1 MSRST
6 RPSVNVLVSSYNYA
20 PYVVQAIRSALEQS
34 EPPALIIVVDDGS
47 NDGSQELLQEHFGHL
62 PTIMLIAQQNQ
73 GQLAAWVTAFA
84 HATGDVVALLDSDDI
99 WEPDYLRRILDV
111 YEARSGVDFVYTN
124 MQLFDQVDR
133 PMYPVGPDRDLG
145 LSVLLGAYVHR
156 WQGTATSAMS
166 LRRGLAERVLRL
178 PGDMVAEW
186 KSRPDDCLVYGGEIL
201 GAHKYYL
208 GAPLVRHRQHGAN
221 AKNAFARAPLNSYRY
236 LMRSERMLE
245 FYRRQVGVTPRW
257 LRMAKAEFR
266 TKPAP
271 TFAELRA
278 YRWLLSQA
286 PLPWWKRLEQ
296 WSALW
301 AHYFKGLRHR
311 QRP

>member
-1 MSRST
+1 MSPST

-20 PYVVQAIRSALEQS
+20 PYVVDAVRSALTQS

-47 NDGSQELLQEHFGHL
+47 DDGSQDLLQRHFGQE
-62 PTIMLIAQQNQ
+62 PTIRLIAQPNQ
-73 GQLAAWVTAFA
+73 GQLVAWMTAFA
-84 HATGDVVALLDSDDI
+84 HAPGDVIALLDSDDV
-99 WEPDYLRRILDV
+99 WEPDYLRRVLDV
-111 YEARSGVDFVYTN
+111 YEARPEIDFIYAN
-124 MQLFDQVDR
+124 MQLFGQVDR
-133 PMYPVGPDRDLG
+133 PMYPPGPDRDLG

-166 LRRGLAERVLRL
+166 LRRGLVERLFML
-178 PGDMVAEW
+178 PGGMAAEW

-208 GAPLVRHRQHGAN
+208 GTPLVRHRQHGSN
-221 AKNAFARAPLNSYRY
+221 AKNEFTRAPHRTYRY
-236 LMRSERMLE
+236 LMRSEQMLE
-245 FYRRQVGVTPRW
+245 FYRQQAGVTPRW

-266 TKPAP
+266 TKPSP

-278 YRWLLSQA
+278 YRWLLGQA

-296 WSALW
+296 WTALW
-301 AHYFKGLRHR
+301 AHYLQGLRR
-311 QRP
+311 R